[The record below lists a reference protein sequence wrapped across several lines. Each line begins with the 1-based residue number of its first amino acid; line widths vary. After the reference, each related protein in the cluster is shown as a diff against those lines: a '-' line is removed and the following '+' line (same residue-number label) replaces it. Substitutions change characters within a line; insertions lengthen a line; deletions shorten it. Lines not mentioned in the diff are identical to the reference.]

1 MPASTLGRGELFF
14 ASRLQHTKV
23 FDLSGRQVGTL
34 QDLVVSIQREYP
46 PVTSLIVKPP
56 HHNQPKKIPWRQVL
70 SFEESEIFL
79 SCRLEQ
85 IEDHPE
91 TDQELWLIKEV
102 LDKQIVD
109 TEGRKLIRVQDIQ
122 LARVNGNIRVMA
134 VDISTHAVLRR
145 LGLDFLSRRLGSR
158 MMPHFIDWS
167 NVNLVSSKVP
177 KVSLKVSLEKLGI
190 LHPADIADIM
200 NELSPDQR
208 AVVLQSLDHEVAADT
223 IEEMAPSDQA
233 TALAEM
239 ESEKASDIL
248 EEMAPDNAADLLAD
262 LPQEKAQELLN
273 LMEKEGAHEIRQLL
287 TYPETSAGGIMTTEY
302 MAIPAT
308 ETATEAIESIRREE
322 PEAESI
328 YYLYV
333 VDEENHLLGVFS
345 LRDLIVAPP
354 KAKVTSF
361 MISNVV
367 KVDVMTKQEEVARL
381 IAKYNLLAIPV
392 VDKGNHLLGI
402 VTVDDAID
410 VVIPTAWKKRFPRIY
425 S

>member
-1 MPASTLGRGELFF
+1 LFF

-23 FDLSGRQVGTL
+23 LDLSGRQVGTL
-34 QDLVVSIQREYP
+34 QDLVVSIHQDYP
-46 PVTSLIVKPP
+46 PVTALIVKLS
-56 HHNQPKKIPWRQVL
+56 HHKEPKKVPWSQVL

-79 SCRLEQ
+79 SSRLEQ
-85 IEDHPE
+85 VEEHPQTE
-91 TDQELWLIKEV
+91 QEMWLIKEI

-134 VDISTHAVLRR
+134 VDISTHAILRR
-145 LGLDFLSRRLGSR
+145 LGLGFLSERLGSR
-158 MMPHFIDWS
+158 MTPHFIDWS
-167 NVNLVSSKVP
+167 NVNLVSSKVS
-177 KVSLKVSLEKLGI
+177 KISLKVSLEKLGI

-208 AVVLQSLDHEVAADT
+208 AAVLESLDHEVAADT
-223 IEEMAPSDQA
+223 IEEMPPSDQA

-262 LPQEKAQELLN
+262 LPQEKAQELLS
-273 LMEKEGAHEIRQLL
+273 LMEKEEAHELRQLL
-287 TYPETSAGGIMTTEY
+287 AYPETSAGGIMTTEY
-302 MAIPAT
+302 MTIPAT
-308 ETATEAIESIRREE
+308 ATAKEAIEQIRQEE
-322 PEAESI
+322 PDAETI

-333 VDEENHLLGVFS
+333 VDEEEHLLGVFS

-354 KAKVTSF
+354 EAKVTSF
-361 MISNVV
+361 MIGNVI
-367 KVDVMTKQEEVARL
+367 KVDVTTRQEEVARL

-392 VDKGNHLLGI
+392 VDKGNHLQGI

>member
-1 MPASTLGRGELFF
+1 MFF
-14 ASRLQHTKV
+14 ASRLQHTSV

-34 QDLVVSIQREYP
+34 QDLVVFIQREYP
-46 PVTSLIVKPP
+46 PVTSLIVRLSHSKE
-56 HHNQPKKIPWRQVL
+56 QKKVPWSQVL
-70 SFEESEIFL
+70 NFEESEIFL

-85 IEDHPE
+85 VEEHPQSE
-91 TDQELWLIKEV
+91 QEMWLIKEI

-109 TEGRKLIRVQDIQ
+109 TEGRKVIRVQDIQ

-134 VDISTHAVLRR
+134 VDISTHAILRR
-145 LGLDFLSRRLGSR
+145 LGLGFLSQRLGSKLA
-158 MMPHFIDWS
+158 PHFIDWS
-167 NVNLVSSKVP
+167 NVNLVSSKVS

-190 LHPADIADIM
+190 LHPADIADII

-208 AVVLQSLDHEVAADT
+208 AAVLQSLDHEVAADT
-223 IEEMAPSDQA
+223 IEEMHPTQQA
-233 TALAEM
+233 TALSEM

-273 LMEKEGAHEIRQLL
+273 LMEKEEAHDLRQLL
-287 TYPETSAGGIMTTEY
+287 AYPETSAGGIMTTEY

-308 ETATEAIESIRREE
+308 LTAREAIEQIRKEE
-322 PEAESI
+322 PEAETI

-333 VDEENHLLGVFS
+333 VDEEGHLLGVFS
-345 LRDLIVAPP
+345 LRDLIVAAPE
-354 KAKVTSF
+354 AKVTTF
-361 MISNVV
+361 MIGNVI
-367 KVDVMTKQEEVARL
+367 KVEAMSKQEEVAKL

-392 VDKGNHLLGI
+392 VDKGDHLQGI

-425 S
+425 ST

>member
-1 MPASTLGRGELFF
+1 MFF

-34 QDLVVSIQREYP
+34 QDLMVSIQHDYP
-46 PVTSLIVKPP
+46 PVTALIVKLS
-56 HHNQPKKIPWRQVL
+56 HKDQKSVPWSQVL
-70 SFEESEIFL
+70 SFEESEIYL
-79 SCRLEQ
+79 SCRIEQ
-85 IEDHPE
+85 VEDYPQAE
-91 TDQELWLIKEV
+91 QQMWLIKEI

-134 VDISTHAVLRR
+134 VDISTNAILRR
-145 LGLDFLSRRLGSR
+145 LGLGFLSERLGTR
-158 MMPHFIDWS
+158 LVPHFIDWS
-167 NVNLVSSKVP
+167 NVNLVSG
-177 KVSLKVSLEKLGI
+177 KVSEVNLKVSLEKLGI
-190 LHPADIADIM
+190 LHPADIADII

-208 AVVLQSLDHEVAADT
+208 AAVLQSLDEEVAADT
-223 IEEMAPSDQA
+223 IEEMHPSYQA
-233 TALAEM
+233 TALSEM
-239 ESEKASDIL
+239 ESERASDIL

-273 LMEKEGAHEIRQLL
+273 LMEKDEASEIRQLL

-302 MAIPAT
+302 MAVSAMAT
-308 ETATEAIESIRREE
+308 AREAIEKIRREE
-322 PEAESI
+322 PEAETI

-333 VDEENHLLGVFS
+333 VDEEEHLLGVLS
-345 LRDLIVAPP
+345 LRDLIVANPD
-354 KAKVTSF
+354 AKVTTF
-361 MISNVV
+361 MSSNVI
-367 KVDVMTKQEEVARL
+367 KVDAMTKQEEVARL
-381 IAKYNLLAIPV
+381 IAKYNLLAVPV

-425 S
+425 SS

>member
-1 MPASTLGRGELFF
+1 MFF

-34 QDLVVSIQREYP
+34 QDLVVSIPQEYP
-46 PVTSLIVKPP
+46 PVTALIVRTP
-56 HHNQPKKIPWRQVL
+56 HKDQKKIPWSQVL

-79 SCRLEQ
+79 SCRIEQ
-85 IEDHPE
+85 VGDRPQAE
-91 TDQELWLIKEV
+91 QEMWLIREI

-134 VDISTHAVLRR
+134 VDISTHAILRR
-145 LGLDFLSRRLGSR
+145 LGLGFVSERLGPR
-158 MMPHFIDWS
+158 LAPHFIDWS
-167 NVNLVSSKVP
+167 NVNLVSSKVSE
-177 KVSLKVSLEKLGI
+177 VSLKVSLEKLGI
-190 LHPADIADIM
+190 LHPADIADII

-208 AVVLQSLDHEVAADT
+208 AAVLQSLDHEVAADT
-223 IEEMAPSDQA
+223 IEEMHPTYQA
-233 TALAEM
+233 TALSEM
-239 ESEKASDIL
+239 ESERASDIL

-273 LMEKEGAHEIRQLL
+273 LMEKEEAHDIRQLL
-287 TYPETSAGGIMTTEY
+287 AYPETSAGGIMTTEY
-302 MAIPAT
+302 MTVPAT
-308 ETATEAIESIRREE
+308 AKARAAIERIRKEE
-322 PEAESI
+322 PEAETI

-333 VDEENHLLGVFS
+333 VDEEEHLLGVFS
-345 LRDLIVAPP
+345 LRDLIVANPE
-354 KAKVTSF
+354 AKVTTF
-361 MISNVV
+361 MISNVI
-367 KVDVMTKQEEVARL
+367 KVDAMDKQEEVARL

-425 S
+425 SS

>member
-1 MPASTLGRGELFF
+1 MFF

-46 PVTSLIVKPP
+46 PVTSLIVKIP
-56 HHNQPKKIPWRQVL
+56 HRREPKKIPWRHVL

-79 SCRLEQ
+79 SSRLEQ
-85 IEDHPE
+85 IEDYPE
-91 TDQELWLIKEV
+91 KEQELWLIKEV

-109 TEGRKLIRVQDIQ
+109 REGRKLIRVQDIQ

-134 VDISTHAVLRR
+134 VDISTHAILRR
-145 LGLDFLSRRLGSR
+145 LGLGFLSERLGARS
-158 MMPHFIDWS
+158 HFIDWS
-167 NVNLVSSKVP
+167 NVNLVASKVP

-200 NELSPDQR
+200 NDLSPDQR
-208 AVVLQSLDHEVAADT
+208 AAVLQSLDHGVAADT

-262 LPQEKAQELLN
+262 LPQEKAQELLS
-273 LMEKEGAHEIRQLL
+273 LMEKEEAHEIRQLL
-287 TYPETSAGGIMTTEY
+287 AYPETSAGGIMTTEY
-302 MAIPAT
+302 MTVPAT
-308 ETATEAIESIRREE
+308 ATAKEAIELIRKEE
-322 PEAESI
+322 PEAETI

-333 VDEENHLLGVFS
+333 VDEEGHLLGVFS

-354 KAKVTSF
+354 EAKVTSF
-361 MISNVV
+361 MISNVI
-367 KVDVMTKQEEVARL
+367 KVDVMTRQEEVARL

-392 VDKGNHLLGI
+392 VDQGNHLRGI

>member
-1 MPASTLGRGELFF
+1 LFF

-34 QDLVVSIQREYP
+34 QDLVVSIPQEYP
-46 PVTSLIVKPP
+46 PVTALIVRIP
-56 HHNQPKKIPWRQVL
+56 HKDQKKVPWSQVL

-79 SCRLEQ
+79 SCRIEQ
-85 IEDHPE
+85 VGDRPQAE
-91 TDQELWLIKEV
+91 QEMWLIREI

-134 VDISTHAVLRR
+134 VDISTHAILRR
-145 LGLDFLSRRLGSR
+145 LGLGFVSERLGPR
-158 MMPHFIDWS
+158 LAPHFIDWS
-167 NVNLVSSKVP
+167 NVNLVSSKVSE
-177 KVSLKVSLEKLGI
+177 VSLKVSLEKLGI
-190 LHPADIADIM
+190 LHPADIADIIH
-200 NELSPDQR
+200 ELSPDQR
-208 AVVLQSLDHEVAADT
+208 AAVLQSLDHEVAADT
-223 IEEMAPSDQA
+223 IEEMHPTYQA
-233 TALAEM
+233 TALSEM
-239 ESEKASDIL
+239 ESERASDIL

-273 LMEKEGAHEIRQLL
+273 LMEKEEAHEIRQLL
-287 TYPETSAGGIMTTEY
+287 AYPETSAGGIMTTEH
-302 MAIPAT
+302 MTVPASA
-308 ETATEAIESIRREE
+308 TARAAIERIRKEE
-322 PEAESI
+322 PEVEEI

-333 VDEENHLLGVFS
+333 VDEEEHLLGVFS
-345 LRDLIVAPP
+345 LRDLIVANPD
-354 KAKVTSF
+354 AKVTTF
-361 MISNVV
+361 MESNVI
-367 KVDVMTKQEEVARL
+367 KVDAMDKQEEVARL

-425 S
+425 SS

>member
-1 MPASTLGRGELFF
+1 LFF

-34 QDLVVSIQREYP
+34 QDLVVSIQPEYP
-46 PVTSLIVKPP
+46 PVTALVVKLSD
-56 HHNQPKKIPWRQVL
+56 HKRKKRVPWSQVL

-79 SCRLEQ
+79 SCRIEQ
-85 IEDHPE
+85 VEE
-91 TDQELWLIKEV
+91 YMQAEQEMWLIKEI

-109 TEGRKLIRVQDIQ
+109 TDGRKLIRVQDVQ
-122 LARVNGNIRVMA
+122 LARVDGHIRVMA
-134 VDISTHAVLRR
+134 VDISTHAILRR
-145 LGLDFLSRRLGSR
+145 LGLGFLSERLGSR
-158 MMPHFIDWS
+158 LPPHFIDWS
-167 NVNLVSSKVP
+167 NVNLVSSKVS
-177 KVSLKVSLEKLGI
+177 KVNLKVSLEKLGI
-190 LHPADIADIM
+190 LHPADIADII
-200 NELSPDQR
+200 NELTPEQR

-223 IEEMAPSDQA
+223 MEEMSPTHQA
-233 TALAEM
+233 TALSEM

-248 EEMAPDNAADLLAD
+248 EDMAPDNAADLLAD

-273 LMEKEGAHEIRQLL
+273 LMEKEEAHEIRQLL
-287 TYPETSAGGIMTTEY
+287 AYPETSAGGIMTTEY
-302 MAIPAT
+302 MTVPAT
-308 ETATEAIESIRREE
+308 ATAKEAIEKIRVEE
-322 PEAESI
+322 PEAETI

-333 VDEENHLLGVFS
+333 VDEEEHLLGVFS
-345 LRDLIVAPP
+345 LRDLIVAPSDA
-354 KAKVTSF
+354 KATTF
-361 MISNVV
+361 MISNVT
-367 KVDVMTKQEEVARL
+367 KVDAMDKQEEVARL

>member
-1 MPASTLGRGELFF
+1 MFF

-34 QDLVVSIQREYP
+34 QDLVVSIQPEYP
-46 PVTSLIVKPP
+46 PVTALVVKLSD
-56 HHNQPKKIPWRQVL
+56 HKRKKRVPWSQVL

-79 SCRLEQ
+79 SCRIEQ
-85 IEDHPE
+85 VEE
-91 TDQELWLIKEV
+91 YMQAEQEMWLIKEI

-109 TEGRKLIRVQDIQ
+109 TDGRKLIRVQDVQ
-122 LARVNGNIRVMA
+122 LARVDGHIRVMA
-134 VDISTHAVLRR
+134 VDISTHAILRR
-145 LGLDFLSRRLGSR
+145 LGLGFLSERLGSR
-158 MMPHFIDWS
+158 LPPHFIDWS
-167 NVNLVSSKVP
+167 NVNLVSSKVS
-177 KVSLKVSLEKLGI
+177 KVNLKVSLEKLGI
-190 LHPADIADIM
+190 LHPADIADII
-200 NELSPDQR
+200 NELTPEQR

-223 IEEMAPSDQA
+223 MEEMSPTHQA
-233 TALAEM
+233 TALSEM

-248 EEMAPDNAADLLAD
+248 EDMAPDNAADLLAD

-273 LMEKEGAHEIRQLL
+273 LMEKEEAHEIRQLL
-287 TYPETSAGGIMTTEY
+287 AYPETSAGGIMTTEY
-302 MAIPAT
+302 MTVPAT
-308 ETATEAIESIRREE
+308 ATAKEAIEKIRLEE
-322 PEAESI
+322 PEAETI

-333 VDEENHLLGVFS
+333 VDEEEHLLGVFS
-345 LRDLIVAPP
+345 LRDLIVAPSDA
-354 KAKVTSF
+354 KATTF
-361 MISNVV
+361 MISNVT
-367 KVDVMTKQEEVARL
+367 KVDAMDKQEEVARL

>member
-1 MPASTLGRGELFF
+1 MFF

-34 QDLVVSIQREYP
+34 QDLVVSIQPEYP
-46 PVTSLIVKPP
+46 PVTALVVKLSD
-56 HHNQPKKIPWRQVL
+56 HKRKKRVPWSQVL

-79 SCRLEQ
+79 SCRIEQ
-85 IEDHPE
+85 VEE
-91 TDQELWLIKEV
+91 YMQAEQEMWLIKEI

-109 TEGRKLIRVQDIQ
+109 TDGRKLIRVQDVQ
-122 LARVNGNIRVMA
+122 LARVNGHIRVMA
-134 VDISTHAVLRR
+134 VDISTHAILRR
-145 LGLDFLSRRLGSR
+145 LGLGFLSERLGSR
-158 MMPHFIDWS
+158 LPPYFIDWS
-167 NVNLVSSKVP
+167 NVNLVSSKVS
-177 KVSLKVSLEKLGI
+177 KVNLKVSLEKLGI
-190 LHPADIADIM
+190 LHPADIADII
-200 NELSPDQR
+200 NELTPEQR

-223 IEEMAPSDQA
+223 MEEMSPTHQA
-233 TALAEM
+233 TALSEM

-248 EEMAPDNAADLLAD
+248 EDMAPDNAADLLAD

-273 LMEKEGAHEIRQLL
+273 LMEKEEAHEIRQLL
-287 TYPETSAGGIMTTEY
+287 AYPETSAGGIMTTEY
-302 MAIPAT
+302 MTVPAT
-308 ETATEAIESIRREE
+308 ATAKEAIEKIRLEE
-322 PEAESI
+322 PEAETI

-333 VDEENHLLGVFS
+333 VDEEEHLLGVFS
-345 LRDLIVAPP
+345 LRDLIVAPSDA
-354 KAKVTSF
+354 KATTF
-361 MISNVV
+361 MISNVT
-367 KVDVMTKQEEVARL
+367 KVDAMDKQEEVARL

>member
-1 MPASTLGRGELFF
+1 MFF
-14 ASRLQHTKV
+14 ASRLQNTKV

-34 QDLVVSIQREYP
+34 QDLLVSLQHEYP
-46 PVTSLIVKPP
+46 PVTALVVKTPRRK
-56 HHNQPKKIPWRQVL
+56 QPKKVPWSQVL

-79 SCRLEQ
+79 SGYLER
-85 IEDHPE
+85 IEEHTQTE
-91 TDQELWLIKEV
+91 QEMWLLKEI

-109 TEGRKLIRVQDIQ
+109 TEGRKLIRVQDVQ

-134 VDISTHAVLRR
+134 VDISTHAILRR
-145 LGLDFLSRRLGSR
+145 LGLAFLSERLSSR
-158 MMPHFIDWS
+158 KAPHFIDWS
-167 NVNLVSSKVP
+167 NVNLVP
-177 KVSLKVSLEKLGI
+177 GKVSQINLKVSLEKLGL

-200 NELSPDQR
+200 HELSPEQR
-208 AVVLQSLDHEVAADT
+208 RAVLQSLDHEVAADT
-223 IEEMAPSDQA
+223 IEEMAPSEQA
-233 TALAEM
+233 TALAAM
-239 ESEKASDIL
+239 ESERASDIL

-262 LPQEKAQELLN
+262 LPQEKARELLD
-273 LMEKEGAHEIRQLL
+273 LMEKEEAHEIRRLL
-287 TYPETSAGGIMTTEY
+287 AYPETSAGGIMTTEY

-308 ETATEAIESIRREE
+308 ATAREAIELIRKEE
-322 PEAESI
+322 PEAETI

-333 VDEENHLLGVFS
+333 VDEEGHLMGVFS

-354 KAKVTSF
+354 EAKVTSF
-361 MISNVV
+361 MITNVI
-367 KVDVMTKQEEVARL
+367 KVDAMTPQEEVARL

-392 VDKGNHLLGI
+392 VDQGNHLLGI

>member
-1 MPASTLGRGELFF
+1 LGKEKLFF
-14 ASRLQHTKV
+14 ASRLRNTKV

-34 QDLVVSIQREYP
+34 EDLVVSIQQEYP
-46 PVTSLIVKPP
+46 PVTSLIIKLS
-56 HHNQPKKIPWRQVL
+56 HRRQDKKIPWSQVL

-85 IEDHPE
+85 VEEYPE
-91 TDQELWLIKEV
+91 TEQEMWLIKEI

-109 TEGRKLIRVQDIQ
+109 TEGRKVIRVQDIQ

-134 VDISTHAVLRR
+134 VDISTRAILRR
-145 LGLDFLSRRLGSR
+145 LGLEFVSERLGPKLS
-158 MMPHFIDWS
+158 PHFIDWS

-190 LHPADIADIM
+190 LHPADIADII
-200 NELSPDQR
+200 NELSPAQR
-208 AVVLQSLDHEVAADT
+208 AAVLQSLDHEVAADT
-223 IEEMAPSDQA
+223 IEEMPPSDQA
-233 TALAEM
+233 TALSEM
-239 ESEKASDIL
+239 ESGKATDIL

-262 LPQEKAQELLN
+262 LPEEKAEELLN
-273 LMEKEGAHEIRQLL
+273 LMEKEDAHEIRHLL
-287 TYPETSAGGIMTTEY
+287 TFPETSAGGIMTTEY
-302 MAIPAT
+302 MAIPT
-308 ETATEAIESIRREE
+308 TATAKEAIEKIRGEE
-322 PEAESI
+322 PEAETI

-333 VDEENHLLGVFS
+333 VDEEDHLLGVFS
-345 LRDLIVAPP
+345 LRDLIVAPLE
-354 KAKVTSF
+354 AKVTTF
-361 MISNVV
+361 MISNVI
-367 KVDVMTKQEEVARL
+367 KVDAMTRQEEVAQL

-392 VDKGNHLLGI
+392 VDQGNHLLGI

>member
-1 MPASTLGRGELFF
+1 MFF

-34 QDLVVSIQREYP
+34 QDLVVSIPQEYP
-46 PVTSLIVKPP
+46 PVTALIVKLS
-56 HHNQPKKIPWRQVL
+56 HKDQKKVPWSQVL

-79 SCRLEQ
+79 SCRIEQ
-85 IEDHPE
+85 VEDRPQAE
-91 TDQELWLIKEV
+91 QDMWLIKEI

-109 TEGRKLIRVQDIQ
+109 TEGRKLIRVQDVQ

-134 VDISTHAVLRR
+134 VDISTQAILRR
-145 LGLDFLSRRLGSR
+145 LGLGFLSERLGSR
-158 MMPHFIDWS
+158 LVPHFIDWS
-167 NVNLVSSKVP
+167 NVNLVSSKVSE
-177 KVSLKVSLEKLGI
+177 VSLKVSLEKLGI
-190 LHPADIADIM
+190 LHPADIADII
-200 NELSPDQR
+200 NDLSPDQR
-208 AVVLQSLDHEVAADT
+208 AAVLQSLDHEVAADT
-223 IEEMAPSDQA
+223 IEEMHPSYQA
-233 TALAEM
+233 TALSGM

-273 LMEKEGAHEIRQLL
+273 LMEKEEAHEIRQLL
-287 TYPETSAGGIMTTEY
+287 AYPETSAGGIMTTEY
-302 MAIPAT
+302 TAIPAT
-308 ETATEAIESIRREE
+308 ATPREAIEQIRKEE
-322 PEAESI
+322 PEAETI

-333 VDEENHLLGVFS
+333 VDEEKHLLGVLS
-345 LRDLIVAPP
+345 LRDLIVANPD
-354 KAKVTSF
+354 AKVTTF
-361 MISNVV
+361 MLSNVI
-367 KVDVMTKQEEVARL
+367 KVDVMTSQEEVARL

-425 S
+425 SS

>member
-1 MPASTLGRGELFF
+1 MFF

-34 QDLVVSIQREYP
+34 QDLVVSIQPEYP
-46 PVTSLIVKPP
+46 PVTALVVKLSD
-56 HHNQPKKIPWRQVL
+56 HKRKKRVPWSQVL

-79 SCRLEQ
+79 SCRIEQ
-85 IEDHPE
+85 VEE
-91 TDQELWLIKEV
+91 YMQAEQEMWLIKEI

-109 TEGRKLIRVQDIQ
+109 TDGRKLIRVQDVQ
-122 LARVNGNIRVMA
+122 LARVDGHIRVMA
-134 VDISTHAVLRR
+134 VDISTHAILRR
-145 LGLDFLSRRLGSR
+145 LGLGFLSERLGSR
-158 MMPHFIDWS
+158 LPPHFIDWS
-167 NVNLVSSKVP
+167 NVNLVSSKVS
-177 KVSLKVSLEKLGI
+177 KVNLKVSLEKLGI
-190 LHPADIADIM
+190 LHPADIADII
-200 NELSPDQR
+200 NELTPEQR

-223 IEEMAPSDQA
+223 MEEMSPTHQA
-233 TALAEM
+233 TALSEM

-248 EEMAPDNAADLLAD
+248 EDMAPDNAADLLAD

-273 LMEKEGAHEIRQLL
+273 LMEKEDAHEIRQLL
-287 TYPETSAGGIMTTEY
+287 AYPETSAGGIMTTEY
-302 MAIPAT
+302 MTVPAT
-308 ETATEAIESIRREE
+308 ATAKEAIEKIRHEE
-322 PEAESI
+322 PEAETI

-333 VDEENHLLGVFS
+333 VDEEEHLLGVFS
-345 LRDLIVAPP
+345 LRDLIVAPSDA
-354 KAKVTSF
+354 KATTF
-361 MISNVV
+361 MISNVT
-367 KVDVMTKQEEVARL
+367 KVDAMDKQEEVARL